1 MARPNKMGLDY
12 FPFDIDFF
20 EDEKIVAISGE
31 FGIKGEIVAIKLLCA
46 IYKNGYFILWNDL
59 MKFKLL
65 KNLPGVSS
73 ELLDSI
79 MNRLV
84 LWGFFDKDLFDSM
97 GVLTSAGIQKRYFKI
112 SKRRKS
118 VDDFRYLL
126 VEISGCE
133 NKEVFSSDDGD
144 VSSDTVNVYNN
155 GVNVCNNHLTADI
168 NVCKNTTK
176 KRKGN
181 NKENSINRVK
191 EKMGSDFGSCDIP
204 LSELQHELSADSGW
218 EEAIRLHL
226 YRNGIKVFDHDMFL
240 LWLDKFVI
248 SLKAGGT
255 ISKDRKGFMEHFRNW
270 ILTEIK
276 RGATNLF
283 QDTNDALLKSSE
295 CNKTYHKFL
304 SYIKKQ
310 APYCFSNMRLPTEEE
325 FLLLRD
331 KYGNDMFKNALCTIE
346 GRVDIRSKWDVLYN
360 AVLKQFEFMKDEK

>member
-97 GVLTSAGIQKRYFKI
+97 GVLTSAGIQ
-112 SKRRKS
+112 
-118 VDDFRYLL
+118 
-126 VEISGCE
+126 
-133 NKEVFSSDDGD
+133 EVFSSDDGD

-155 GVNVCNNHLTADI
+155 GVNVCNNPLTADI

-283 QDTNDALLKSSE
+283 QDTNAALLKSSE